1 MNKDCDNVID
11 FCSKLLIAQK
21 IISEATIEE
30 IRKHDL
36 PDDVYVRLFEAIRYL
51 EFAITHYGNTLKKE
65 E

>member
-36 PDDVYVRLFEAIRYL
+36 PDYVYVRLFEAVSDLDFVIVHW
-51 EFAITHYGNTLKKE
+51 ENNS
-65 E
+65 

>member
-30 IRKHDL
+30 LRKHDL
-36 PDDVYVRLFEAIRYL
+36 TDVLYTRLFEAISNL
-51 EFAITHYGNTLKKE
+51 EFVIVHWGNNS
-65 E
+65 

>member
-21 IISEATIEE
+21 IISEATMEE

-36 PDDVYVRLFEAIRYL
+36 HDDVYIRLFEAIRDL
-51 EFAITHYGNTLKKE
+51 EFVITHYGNTL
-65 E
+65 